1 MARSSPEIRKILKKI
16 YVSKLRYIFTYF
28 TVKNPTYYRV
38 TLATVTHYSRYSPI
52 ISYVCNTYIHTYITI
67 YNQPIKL
74 WCYCNY
80 NVYNI
85 VLHCITLYAIL
96 YYIALHCIHCITL
109 H

>member
-28 TVKNPTYYRV
+28 TVKNPTYYMV

-67 YNQPIKL
+67 YNQPTKL
-74 WCYCNY
+74 
-80 NVYNI
+80 
-85 VLHCITLYAIL
+85 
-96 YYIALHCIHCITL
+96 
-109 H
+109 